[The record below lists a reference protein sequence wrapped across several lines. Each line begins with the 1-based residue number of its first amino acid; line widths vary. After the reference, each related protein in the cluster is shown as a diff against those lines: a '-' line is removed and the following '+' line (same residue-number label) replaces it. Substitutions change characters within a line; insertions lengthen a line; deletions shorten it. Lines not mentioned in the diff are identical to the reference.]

1 MPLGRA
7 DCGPGASGAPCQS
20 VNALVLNF
28 LQQPCHVLPQSLHG
42 LNCLVILLNVTNLE
56 PDADVPVRRAGH
68 DHFADQKEVVQGI
81 EDVDRPGPPH
91 RHHRSAT
98 EMAAGSFAGI
108 QGKSSPV
115 ISHP

>member
-1 MPLGRA
+1 
-7 DCGPGASGAPCQS
+7 
-20 VNALVLNF
+20 
-28 LQQPCHVLPQSLHG
+28 
-42 LNCLVILLNVTNLE
+42 
-56 PDADVPVRRAGH
+56 
-68 DHFADQKEVVQGI
+68 VVQGI